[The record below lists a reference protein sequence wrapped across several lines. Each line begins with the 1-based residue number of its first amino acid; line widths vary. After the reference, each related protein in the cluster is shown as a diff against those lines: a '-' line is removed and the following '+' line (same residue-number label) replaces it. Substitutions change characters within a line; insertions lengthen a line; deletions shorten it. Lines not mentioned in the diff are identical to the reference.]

1 MLYHSGDLPKL
12 SEFAA
17 SLSLPKDNG
26 PTGGSWRRNNK
37 IRDIETDAE
46 TRLRCYVETRLLRF
60 IDQEEGRSTS
70 DVYSFQV
77 RFASYVTN
85 KIFFIVRAFTGSV
98 CCDMMRT
105 GYTRAVVDGW
115 LLMLVTM

>member
-26 PTGGSWRRNNK
+26 PTGGCWGRDNK
-37 IRDIETDAE
+37 IRVIETAVE
-46 TRLRCYVETRLLRF
+46 TRLRRYVETRLLRF
-60 IDQEEGRSTS
+60 IDQEEGKSIS

-77 RFASYVTN
+77 RFASHVTN
-85 KIFFIVRAFTGSV
+85 KIFFIGRGFTDSV
-98 CCDMMRT
+98 CYDVTRT
-105 GYTRAVVDGW
+105 GCTGGGAWVLW
-115 LLMLVTM
+115 